1 MSSKSKGRN
10 YGARKATQKAYGGP
24 GGTKP
29 PKKKPYGQQGK
40 DQPRNS
46 DGTFK

>member
-1 MSSKSKGRN
+1 MSSKAKGRN
-10 YGARKATQKAYGGP
+10 YGARKATQKAVGSP
-24 GGTKP
+24 GGNKP
-29 PKKKPYGQQGK
+29 PKKKPYGYK

>member
-1 MSSKSKGRN
+1 MSSKAKGRN
-10 YGARKATQKAYGGP
+10 YGARKATQKAVGSP
-24 GGTKP
+24 AGTKP
-29 PKKKPYGQQGK
+29 PKKKPYGYSGK